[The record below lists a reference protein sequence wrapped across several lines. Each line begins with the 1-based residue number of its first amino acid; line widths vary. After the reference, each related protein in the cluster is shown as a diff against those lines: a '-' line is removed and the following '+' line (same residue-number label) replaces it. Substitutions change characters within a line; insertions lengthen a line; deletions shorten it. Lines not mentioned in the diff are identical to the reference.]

1 MRRALVFA
9 LLGACSSQTSLA
21 VVVVAPDGGDP
32 FHPPDGAT
40 TARFTVED
48 QATAPRTV
56 PVDPR
61 GAFSFTV
68 EISRPEVAS
77 RLVLEAL
84 HEGVVV
90 GSGATPPLVWGT
102 LGPALVP
109 LFVQRRVSVVP
120 APWGSSLAR
129 VRPLLV
135 EVRGGFLAVLG
146 GASGNAPIEV
156 FDPFSLRVIPGG
168 ATLDGMVDRDASTV
182 VLRDG
187 KLLFVRGCLA
197 LTWQPASNTVE
208 RPTALPPEGRCPVL
222 GSTVVQEPD
231 GGALLVGGHTALGPV
246 GRVDRVLPDGTWAE
260 VPSLT
265 TPRDRPSALRLGLQ
279 HVLLAG
285 GQGAGAPL
293 LEQYGL
299 ARESLR
305 AAVRTGDDR
314 LDARVG
320 AVLADAGDGVALV
333 LGGAVAGS
341 TDLSAE
347 DAVLDTRCLAGGCPL
362 IVAEASLLRV
372 RRRDALA
379 VGDRRGQVLVLSGVG
394 VGGVADAV
402 EVLDV
407 TRPRGPVPRGVVG
420 SLPYSDL
427 SALPLATG
435 SVLIAGGGQPSSWLY
450 RH

>member
-1 MRRALVFA
+1 MRRALGLA
-9 LLGACSSQTSLA
+9 ILGACSSQTSLA

-40 TARFTVED
+40 VARFTVED
-48 QATAPRTV
+48 MATPPRMV

-84 HEGVVV
+84 HDGVVV

-109 LFVQRRVSVVP
+109 LFVQRRDSVVP

-129 VRPLLV
+129 VRPSLV
-135 EVRGGFLAVLG
+135 AVRGGFVAVLG

-156 FDPFSLRVIPGG
+156 FDPFGLRVVPGG
-168 ATLDGMVDRDASTV
+168 ASLDGMVDRDASTL
-182 VLRDG
+182 VLGDG

-208 RPTALPPEGRCPVL
+208 RPSALPPEGRCAVL
-222 GSTVVQEPD
+222 GSTVVREPS
-231 GGALLVGGHTALGPV
+231 GGGLVLGGHTAMGPV
-246 GRVDRVLPDGTWAE
+246 ARVDRVLPDGTWAE
-260 VPSLT
+260 APALA

-285 GQGAGAPL
+285 GQAPSAPL

-305 AAVRTGDDR
+305 GVVRTGDDR
-314 LDARVG
+314 VDARVG

-341 TDLSAE
+341 TDLAAE
-347 DAVLDTRCLAGGCPL
+347 DALVDTRCLAGGCAAL
-362 IVAEASLLRV
+362 VRVEALLRA

-379 VGDRRGQVLVLSGVG
+379 VSDERGQVLVLSGLG

-407 TRPRGPVPRGVVG
+407 ASPRAPVARGPVG
-420 SLPYSDL
+420 SLAYTDL
-427 SALPLATG
+427 SALTLATG
-435 SVLIAGGGQPSSWLY
+435 SVLITGGGQPSSWLY